1 MNRGSEWRKWD
12 LHVHTP
18 ETAKNNQF
26 GNADE
31 AWPLFI
37 EKLEA
42 SDIAVF
48 GITDYFSMDN
58 YYKVKKYQEEG
69 RLNGKYLLP
78 NVEMRIEP
86 VTANGKPVNI
96 HAIFDPALT
105 FAEIEREFFR
115 QIKFSYK
122 GAEYSCVKTDLCALG
137 RAVNNNDALEEKTAV
152 NAGINAFVFS
162 HAELK
167 KIIANGFFKDR
178 MLIAVSNSSNDGMSG
193 LLKQPGVMQPTRE
206 EICRMSDVIFS
217 GNPNDV
223 EYFLGKTTS
232 IDEVISSYG
241 SLKPCVTGSDAHQLD
256 KVGVYNQN
264 RITWIKADTT
274 FEGLKQILYEPE
286 DRVRI
291 QTVRPDDKSIY
302 QIIDHIDLAEDG
314 FWKGTISFNQNL
326 NTIIGG
332 RSTGKSSLLKAIAAK
347 HGSKN
352 VLPDDFIRKHLE
364 GVSIHWQDSTDLE
377 GREIEYFRQSYMHDI
392 ATKEEETNS
401 LVESIIRSKD
411 ENGLLSI
418 YYNGLKESSR
428 NISQDVISLF
438 QLYKEILEKKQSMSS
453 LGKREGIVQQLSIL
467 KAKSAELQR
476 DIALTQEEQ
485 TLFESAVNKLKE
497 KTQLIANADADLAI
511 FEKLMIV
518 TPFDNSFEEKW
529 NMTSLCFALN
539 QYDLLREFKNLK
551 IATETAFVELVGKYK
566 TSTLKAKEIL
576 QNEVNEIKSSEIYKK
591 GLKVFQDNKE
601 LKDVN
606 EKILAEERKITAI
619 DKFQEQINGLSQK
632 LRELYAS
639 IIKQHC
645 NIKNSAKNVSDSLAV
660 SYDGLEINVI
670 VNHQNKDIEQFLEN
684 RLNQRGYDRQEL
696 VRSMTL
702 NYDNDNRTYASKLL
716 KGLLTGDIVLK
727 NGYDNQNVAVE
738 FLARNWYRLDYK
750 LTYQGDSFKDMSE
763 GKQAFVILKLLLDFS
778 DKQCPILIDQ
788 PEDSLDNR
796 AIYNELVSYIK
807 QKKTQRQII
816 LVTHNSNV
824 VVSADA
830 ENVIVANQ
838 EGTNSHNENGFKFQY
853 KNGAL
858 ENTSPKDEDAT
869 VILNSQ
875 GIREHVCD
883 ILEGGRVAFE
893 KREQKYGFKK

>member
-12 LHVHTP
+12 LHIHTP
-18 ETAKNNQF
+18 ETAKNNQY
-26 GNADE
+26 GNAE
-31 AWPLFI
+31 EVWPLFI

-69 RLNGKYLLP
+69 KLKGKFLLP

-86 VTANGKPVNI
+86 VTANGTPVNI
-96 HAIFDPALT
+96 HAIFDPSLT

-115 QIKFSYK
+115 QIKFPYK
-122 GAEYSCVKTDLCALG
+122 GAEYSCVKADLCALG
-137 RAVNNNDALEEKTAV
+137 RAVRNDDALDEEAAV
-152 NAGINAFVFS
+152 NVGINAFVFS
-162 HAELK
+162 HTELK
-167 KIIANGFFKDR
+167 KVIAKGYFKDR

-206 EICRMSDVIFS
+206 EICRMSDIIFS
-217 GNPNDV
+217 GNPNDI
-223 EYFLGKTTS
+223 EYFTGKKTS
-232 IDEVISSYG
+232 VDEVISTYG
-241 SLKPCVTGSDAHQLD
+241 GLKPCVTGTDAHQLD

-286 DRVRI
+286 DRVKI

-302 QIIDHIDLAEDG
+302 QVIDRIELAEDG
-314 FWKGTISFNQNL
+314 FWKGTIPFNQNL

-352 VLPDDFIRKHLE
+352 VPADDFIRRHLE
-364 GVSIHWQDSTDLE
+364 GVTIHWQDGTDLD

-392 ATKEEETNS
+392 ATKEKETNS
-401 LVESIIRSKD
+401 LVESIIKSKD
-411 ENGLLSI
+411 EKGLLSA

-428 NISQDVISLF
+428 NISQGVISLF
-438 QLYKEILEKKQSMSS
+438 QLYKEILDKKESMST
-453 LGKREGIVQQLSIL
+453 LGKREGIVQQLLIL
-467 KAKSAELQR
+467 KTKSAELQK
-476 DIALTQEEQ
+476 DIALTPEEQ
-485 TLFESAVNKLKE
+485 TVFEAVVAKLKE

-511 FEKLMIV
+511 FEKLLIV

-566 TSTLKAKEIL
+566 TATLKAKELL
-576 QNEVNEIKSSEIYKK
+576 QNEVNEIKNSDIYKK
-591 GLKVFQDNKE
+591 GLKIFQDNKE
-601 LKDVN
+601 IKDVN
-606 EKILAEERKITAI
+606 EKITAEEQKITAI
-619 DKFQEQINGLSQK
+619 DKLQEQINGLSLK
-632 LRELYAS
+632 LKEQYAS
-639 IIKQHC
+639 ILSLHC
-645 NIKNSAKNVSDSLAV
+645 NIKDSAKKVSDLLAV

-670 VNHQNKDIEQFLEN
+670 VSHQNAELEEFLES
-684 RLNQRGYDRQEL
+684 RLNQRGYERQEF
-696 VRSMTL
+696 VRSLTL
-702 NYDNDNRTYASKLL
+702 NYDNDNQTYASKLL
-716 KGLLTGDIVLK
+716 KGLLSGEIVLK

-738 FLARNWYRLDYK
+738 FLTKNWYRLDYK

-763 GKQAFVILKLLLDFS
+763 GKQAFVILKLLLEFS

-838 EGTNSHNENGFKFQY
+838 EGTSSHNENGFKFQY

-858 ENTSPKDEDAT
+858 ENTSPKDET
-869 VILNSQ
+869 VAEILNNQ

-883 ILEGGRVAFE
+883 ILEGGRAAFE

>member
-42 SDIAVF
+42 SDIDVF

-58 YYKVKKYQEEG
+58 YYKVKNYQKEG
-69 RLNGKYLLP
+69 RLKGKYLLP

-96 HAIFDPALT
+96 HAIFDPTLT

-122 GAEYSCVKTDLCALG
+122 GAEYSCVKSDLCALG
-137 RAVNNNDALEEKTAV
+137 RAVKNNEALEENVAV
-152 NAGINAFVFS
+152 NAGINVFVFS
-162 HAELK
+162 HAILK
-167 KIIANGFFKDR
+167 KIVANGFFKDR

-193 LLKQPGVMQPTRE
+193 LLKQSGAMQPTRE
-206 EICRMSDVIFS
+206 EICRMSDMIFS

-241 SLKPCVTGSDAHQLD
+241 SLKPCITGTDAHQLD
-256 KVGVYNQN
+256 KVGVYNNN
-264 RITWIKADTT
+264 RVTWIKADTT

-286 DRVRI
+286 DRVKI

-314 FWKGTISFNQNL
+314 FWKGTIFFNQNL

-352 VLPDDFIRKHLE
+352 VSSDDFIRKHLD
-364 GVSIHWQDSTDLE
+364 GVTIHWQDGTDLD

-401 LVESIIRSKD
+401 LVESIIRNKD
-411 ENGLLSI
+411 ENGVLST
-418 YYNGLKESSR
+418 YYNSLKELSK
-428 NISQDVISLF
+428 NISQEVFSLF
-438 QLYKEILEKKQSMSS
+438 QLYKEIEEKKHTMSS
-453 LGKREGIVQQLSIL
+453 LGKRDGIVQQLSIL
-467 KAKSAELQR
+467 KAKSAELQK

-485 TLFESAVNKLKE
+485 SIFETSVDKLKE
-497 KTQLIANADADLAI
+497 RTQQIAKADSDLAI
-511 FEKLMIV
+511 FEKLLIV

-539 QYDLLREFKNLK
+539 QYNLLREFKNLK
-551 IATETAFVELVGKYK
+551 IATETAFIELVGKYK
-566 TSTLKAKEIL
+566 ISTLKAKEGL
-576 QNEVNEIKSSEIYKK
+576 QSEIDHIKNSDVYKK
-591 GLKVFQDNKE
+591 GIKAFQDNKE
-601 LKDVN
+601 LKDIN
-606 EKILAEERKITAI
+606 EKIITEEQKISLI
-619 DKFQEQINGLSQK
+619 DKQQDVINGLNQK
-632 LRELYAS
+632 LKELYAS
-639 IIKQHC
+639 ILSQHC
-645 NIKNSAKNVSDSLAV
+645 CIKASAKKVSDSLAV

-670 VNHQNKDIEQFLEN
+670 VNHQNADLEQFLET
-684 RLNQRGYDRQEL
+684 RLNQRGYERQDF
-696 VRSMTL
+696 VRSMIL
-702 NYDNDNRTYASKLL
+702 NYDNDNQTYAAKFL
-716 KGLLTGDIVLK
+716 KGLLTGEVLLK

-750 LTYQGDSFKDMSE
+750 LTYQSDFFKDMSE
-763 GKQAFVILKLLLDFS
+763 GKQAFVILKLLLEFS

-807 QKKTQRQII
+807 KKKTQRQII

-838 EGTNSHNENGFKFQY
+838 EGTNSHNENGFQFQY

-858 ENTSPKDEDAT
+858 ENTRFKDEAVT
-869 VILNSQ
+869 EILNSQ

-883 ILEGGRVAFE
+883 ILEGGRAAFE